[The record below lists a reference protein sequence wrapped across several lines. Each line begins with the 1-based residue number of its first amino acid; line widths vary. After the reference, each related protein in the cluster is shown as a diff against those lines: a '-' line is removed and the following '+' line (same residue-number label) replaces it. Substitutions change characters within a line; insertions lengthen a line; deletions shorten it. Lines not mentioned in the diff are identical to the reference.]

1 MSRRS
6 FSNLSERGVFAG
18 SEFLSTS
25 NNHQWLARAV
35 FERQSGQSYNAFRKV
50 TPAQRKAE
58 DEEDPQGRDFPCFDR
73 CMSDATHFLPVSC
86 KCEQEAERTPRG
98 CVLTTGTDT
107 HRRGIEAALNAGV
120 PYPVVYAHLDP
131 AGKYSKRISRDPMW
145 RVFVFNLADLW
156 AGEFAP
162 AYNRDGSVN
171 KDAGAL
177 AYTMHGVPSGDGAM
191 VYPQRHP
198 RVGEA
203 TDEPTIFYKSLRVY
217 TTRTDLEWAEFAH
230 DPNGPLVPAAMRDH
244 ILGELINMPLCE
256 RK

>member
-6 FSNLSERGVFAG
+6 FSNLSERAAFDG

-35 FERQSGQSYNAFRKV
+35 FERQSGKSYNAFRKV

-73 CMSDATHFLPVSC
+73 CMSDATHFLAVSC
-86 KCEQEAERTPRG
+86 KFEREAHRTPRG
-98 CVLTTGTDT
+98 CVLTTGTDS
-107 HRRGIEAALNAGV
+107 HRRGVQAALDAGV
-120 PYPVVYAHLDP
+120 PYPVVYGHFDP
-131 AGKYSKRISRDPMW
+131 AGQARKGRAPNTW
-145 RVFVFNLADLW
+145 RVFVFNLADHW
-156 AGEFAP
+156 TGEFAP
-162 AYNRDGSVN
+162 AYNRDGSPN
-171 KDAGAL
+171 PAKPAL
-177 AYTMHGVPSGDGAM
+177 AYTMKGQPSGDGAM
-191 VYPQRHP
+191 VYPPRHP

-203 TDEPTIFYKSLRVY
+203 TDEPTIFYKALRVY
-217 TTRTDLEWAEFAH
+217 TTRMDIEWAEFAA
-230 DPNGPLVPAAMRDH
+230 DPDGPMVPTAMRDH